1 MYTSGLTWG
10 SYVMSTGLT
19 QAFLETHFFIWMRVD
34 GMPADPCKIKNIR
47 FQKYHDSSVRNIKLL
62 RLAKVLVAQFKY
74 SSSLRPGTK
83 AFTCGKWINRYNFGI
98 DDGEDSK
105 FGTDKELIVL
115 NILKYKHCVNN
126 SRDVSRDHFAKKS

>member
-1 MYTSGLTWG
+1 
-10 SYVMSTGLT
+10 
-19 QAFLETHFFIWMRVD
+19 MRVD
-34 GMPADPCKIKNIR
+34 GMPVDPSKIKNIR
-47 FQKYHDSSVRNIKLL
+47 FQKYHDSSVR
-62 RLAKVLVAQFKY
+62 LAKLLVAQFKY

-83 AFTCGKWINRYNFGI
+83 AFTCGKWIIGYNFGI

-105 FGTDKELIVL
+105 FGTHKELMVL